1 MLGIEKGDLEAR
13 VRKAIP
19 KEDMAALQK
28 QIFYSDKYT
37 DDEFEYRQGR
47 HAACLKCPLTGS
59 QTAFTPF
66 SALQHVMLP
75 KEIAKLVPKTHLMT
89 EHEWRSIGV
98 QQSQGWVH
106 FLRHDPE
113 PHILLFR
120 RRLPGA
126 MITA

>member
-1 MLGIEKGDLEAR
+1 MLGVEKSDLEAK

-37 DDEFEYRQGR
+37 DDEFEYR
-47 HAACLKCPLTGS
+47 
-59 QTAFTPF
+59 
-66 SALQHVMLP
+66 HVMLP
-75 KEIAKLVPKTHLMT
+75 KEIAKLVPKSHLMT

-106 FLRHDPE
+106 FLRHNPE

-120 RRLPGA
+120 RKLPGG